1 MNIKRILVDMDPMSE
16 QQPALTRAITLA
28 KKFDASIELFLVVY
42 NSSLMVEWF
51 FDNEQLEKVKLAYIK
66 TKQRWLDTFVSK
78 VAEAKIPVSVDVRWH
93 KPIYEGINKKVKESN
108 ADLVI
113 KSTHRHPTI
122 NKIFFNPND
131 WQLLK
136 SCPVPLLLAKQN
148 CSDEYSHIMA
158 AVDPTQSHGKPE
170 GLDKVILDT
179 TIDLSEALSATA
191 HVTHCYEPIGTT
203 MWRGVEANSPGLGL
217 SFDEY
222 GDYFEQLKIF
232 QNEQFT
238 NILSSYNFDEE
249 NKHLESGDAVSLLPE
264 LVDKNNIDLLIMGTT
279 YRTGLL
285 GSTAEKILD
294 NIHCDILAVKPEDF
308 ETL

>member
-1 MNIKRILVDMDPMSE
+1 MDIKHILVDMDPVNE

-51 FDNEQLEKVKLAYIK
+51 FDSEQLEKVKLAYLK
-66 TKQRWLDTFVSK
+66 TKQRWLDTYVSQ
-78 VAEAKIPVSVDVRWH
+78 VADAKIPVSVDVRWH
-93 KPIYEGINKKVKESN
+93 KPIYEGINKKVKESK

-113 KSTHRHPTI
+113 KSTHRHPAI
-122 NKIFFNPND
+122 NKIFFTPND

-136 SCPVPLLLAKQN
+136 SCPVPLILTKRD
-148 CSDEYSHIMA
+148 CSDEYSNIMA

-179 TIDLSEALSATA
+179 TIDLSKTLSATA
-191 HVTHCYEPIGTT
+191 HVTHCYEPISSK
-203 MWRGVEANSPGLGL
+203 MWQGVGANSPGLGL

-222 GDYFEQLKIF
+222 EDYFDQLQTF

-238 NILSSYNFDEE
+238 NILSNYNFDEE
-249 NKHLESGDAVSLLPE
+249 DKHLESGDAVNLLPE

-294 NIHCDILAVKPEDF
+294 NIHCDIMAVKPKDF

>member
-1 MNIKRILVDMDPMSE
+1 MDIKHILVDMDPMND
-16 QQPALTRAITLA
+16 QQPALTRAIILA
-28 KKFDASIELFLVVY
+28 KKFNASIELFLVVY

-51 FDNEQLEKVKLAYIK
+51 FDNEQLEKVKLTYIK
-66 TKQRWLDTFVSK
+66 TQQRWLDTYVSE
-78 VAEAKIPVSVDVRWH
+78 VADAKIPVSVDVRWH

-113 KSTHRHPTI
+113 KSTHRHPAI
-122 NKIFFNPND
+122 NKIFFTPND

-136 SCPVPLLLAKQN
+136 TCPVPLLLAKQD
-148 CSDEYSHIMA
+148 CFDEYSHIMA
-158 AVDPTQSHGKPE
+158 AVDPTQSHGKAE

-179 TIDLSEALSATA
+179 TIDLSKVLPATP
-191 HVTHCYEPIGTT
+191 HVTHCYEPISST
-203 MWRGVEANSPGLGL
+203 MWQGVGANTPSLGL

-222 GDYFEQLKIF
+222 ADYFEQLKSF

-238 NILSSYNFDEE
+238 KIVSSYNFDEE
-249 NKHLESGDAVSLLPE
+249 NKHLESGDAVNLLPE

-279 YRTGLL
+279 YRTGLM
-285 GSTAEKILD
+285 GSTVEKILD

-308 ETL
+308 DTF